1 MKSNPPARA
10 LNIPVFRSGQATAT
24 ATIQADRELRP
35 GSSNHAS
42 VDPFSA
48 REIAAG
54 CRPIPFPS
62 ICSQV
67 PLSVVLQLYG

>member
-10 LNIPVFRSGQATAT
+10 LNIPVFRSGQAT

-54 CRPIPFPS
+54 CRPIPLPS
-62 ICSQV
+62 ICSPV